1 MEDIKAL
8 VKLLRLKMTKSEVK
22 NMLDAIHGGFGSAG
36 EKINE
41 LDDVTLETF

>member
-22 NMLDAIHGGFGSAG
+22 HTLDAINGRFGSAE